1 MRRKESL
8 GRCVAAFGLAL
19 AVLALPT
26 VSTAQLGGQLPGPI
40 GGLLP
45 GSPPSSGYHND
56 SRRYGNPRRHERRTG
71 CNRHCR

>member
-45 GSPPSSGYHND
+45 GSPPSSA
-56 SRRYGNPRRHERRTG
+56 RRKQLSGRRRLFA
-71 CNRHCR
+71 